1 MVTFR
6 GFSTVGKRF
15 GNFVLEDKELAKRDL
30 LNHFYTRKGERL
42 GEPEFGSILP
52 ELIFEQLDD
61 ATIELVEEDVISVGS
76 TDPRW
81 QFQDVRVT
89 LEDHSIECE
98 IQLIYLTDGTADQLY
113 LKYTSEEE
121 I

>member
-61 ATIELVEEDVISVGS
+61 ATIELVEEDVISVVS

-81 QFQDVRVT
+81 QFQDVRVI

>member
-1 MVTFR
+1 
-6 GFSTVGKRF
+6 
-15 GNFVLEDKELAKRDL
+15 
-30 LNHFYTRKGERL
+30 
-42 GEPEFGSILP
+42 
-52 ELIFEQLDD
+52 
-61 ATIELVEEDVISVGS
+61 
-76 TDPRW
+76 
-81 QFQDVRVT
+81 VRVT